1 MKSDVAAARLPE
13 IHGKAER
20 NGSDEAFVSAHPG
33 SEPAGVLPDGVFIDL
48 SFDDDAA
55 SDRQTTVQLRREGNA
70 LQNKLTW
77 NQVFTPN
84 FNGFN

>member
-1 MKSDVAAARLPE
+1 MKRLFQPVPDQN
-13 IHGKAER
+13 R
-20 NGSDEAFVSAHPG
+20 R
-33 SEPAGVLPDGVFIDL
+33 AGVLPDGVCVDL

-55 SDRQTTVQLRREGNA
+55 SNRQTAVQLRREGNA

-84 FNGFN
+84 FNSFNQRRG